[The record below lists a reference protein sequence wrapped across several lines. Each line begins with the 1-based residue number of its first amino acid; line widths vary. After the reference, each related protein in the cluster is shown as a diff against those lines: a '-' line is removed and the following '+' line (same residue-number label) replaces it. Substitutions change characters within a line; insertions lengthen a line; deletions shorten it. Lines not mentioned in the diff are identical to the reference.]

1 MRKIGVIGLGHVG
14 STVAYTLV
22 TKGIADELVL
32 IDNNDAKCTAEFYD
46 YMDSLPRLDTSTKIL
61 KQDYSDLADA
71 DVIVTSFGDIKALA
85 QGGDRFLEYEFNCK
99 QAKEVGIKLH
109 EVGFKGVLINIS
121 NPCDVITG
129 LLRYY
134 TGLNRRQVFGT
145 GTFLDTARMQRAV
158 GMALNQNPHNISGYV
173 LGEHGE
179 SQFTAWS
186 TVCVQGK
193 PIEELAEEVGL
204 NLGELDNAARGG
216 GWLVFNGKKY
226 TCYAIATCAVKLVQA
241 VFSDSRLV
249 CPASVYVDEFKCY
262 VGYPAIITKSGAE
275 MAMPLPLSAEEK
287 EKLTASAKMI
297 RTKTEEGKGRQR

>member
-61 KQDYSDLADA
+61 KQNYSDLADA

-134 TGLNRRQVFGT
+134 TEIG
-145 GTFLDTARMQRAV
+145 RAHV
-158 GMALNQNPHNISGYV
+158 
-173 LGEHGE
+173 
-179 SQFTAWS
+179 
-186 TVCVQGK
+186 
-193 PIEELAEEVGL
+193 
-204 NLGELDNAARGG
+204 
-216 GWLVFNGKKY
+216 
-226 TCYAIATCAVKLVQA
+226 
-241 VFSDSRLV
+241 
-249 CPASVYVDEFKCY
+249 
-262 VGYPAIITKSGAE
+262 
-275 MAMPLPLSAEEK
+275 
-287 EKLTASAKMI
+287 
-297 RTKTEEGKGRQR
+297 